1 MLRCLQLLLANDTP
15 LMPCLFDSRSY
26 LQVLPCC
33 LVLLARH
40 VMSQLRSGARRPP
53 GAVYARTA
61 GEEALAKTAG
71 AAVYVRTAG

>member
-1 MLRCLQLLLANDTP
+1 
-15 LMPCLFDSRSY
+15 MPCLFDSRSY

-40 VMSQLRSGARRPP
+40 VMSQLRSGAR

-61 GEEALAKTAG
+61 GEQALAKTAG
-71 AAVYVRTAG
+71 AAVYVRTVGKEALANTAGAAVFARTAG